1 MNKYSN
7 VNTHFLTLFRMGL
20 CGAVHEG
27 RGGKKASLPKICHTY
42 ATTMKLGTF
51 IPYLKNT
58 QEIYESHDTSL

>member
-1 MNKYSN
+1 
-7 VNTHFLTLFRMGL
+7 MGL
-20 CGAVHEG
+20 CGAVHG
-27 RGGKKASLPKICHTY
+27 GGGGKKASLPKICHTY